1 MGTRA
6 YRRKAQYDTAWQ
18 GLILLASLQSQC
30 YYYDSLHKYTA
41 QELIGKFSGIEG
53 CINERTEREKM
64 INTSDKEHSQ
74 YHPSLLLT
82 QLNSS
87 GFRNGIRWLYLPL
100 LRHSLLRGGVRVQ
113 KRYGTVL
120 CCTVLYCTPIKCV
133 EYQRWIVE
141 VMQLDTV
148 FHHTLCIPPHTH
160 CVPPHTH
167 CMHHT
172 LIAHSPPNVLL
183 SCLFDLSI
191 SSLLYPALLSSWL
204 SLLLIFPLL

>member
-1 MGTRA
+1 
-6 YRRKAQYDTAWQ
+6 
-18 GLILLASLQSQC
+18 
-30 YYYDSLHKYTA
+30 
-41 QELIGKFSGIEG
+41 
-53 CINERTEREKM
+53 M

-74 YHPSLLLT
+74 YHPSLLLI

-87 GFRNGIRWLYLPL
+87 GFRNGIRWLYLSL

-148 FHHTLCIPPHTH
+148 FHRTHTVCTTPSSPTPHRTY
-160 CVPPHTH
+160 C
-167 CMHHT
+167 
-172 LIAHSPPNVLL
+172 
-183 SCLFDLSI
+183 CLV
-191 SSLLYPALLSSWL
+191 SSTSLYPLSSTLLSSPLDFLFSL
-204 SLLLIFPLL
+204 SFPCCRFSVVSRQFHSHDQVDCFLLVMTTITAWVGMYSERQTSTTINCKVRGDNGVLQRIQPH

>member
-1 MGTRA
+1 
-6 YRRKAQYDTAWQ
+6 
-18 GLILLASLQSQC
+18 
-30 YYYDSLHKYTA
+30 
-41 QELIGKFSGIEG
+41 
-53 CINERTEREKM
+53 M

-141 VMQLDTV
+141 VIQLDTV
-148 FHHTLCIPPHTH
+148 SHRTHCIPPH
-160 CVPPHTH
+160 P
-167 CMHHT
+167 
-172 LIAHSPPNVLL
+172 HSPHPTELALL

-191 SSLLYPALLSSWL
+191 SSLLYPTLLSSPLDFLFSW
-204 SLLLIFPLL
+204 SFPCCRFSVVSRQFHSHDQVDCFLLVMTTITAWVGMYSERQTSTTINCKVCGDNGVL